1 MAGKSECESGTA
13 NRNEQA
19 ARAGVRVNSQTE
31 FYPALKMLQDSKR
44 FLPVNSAT

>member
-31 FYPALKMLQDSKR
+31 FYSRPKNAAGQQR